1 MKIKGGDAMVDLLRK
16 TVLTGIGLAYMTKDK
31 IEEMAKKI
39 SAESNLTEEE
49 SRRVAQDLLK
59 QSEEAKRNLETR
71 IDKVVK
77 SALGKLDIPSRQ
89 DLQKLESRV
98 EELEKLREKRGSSS

>member
-1 MKIKGGDAMVDLLRK
+1 MVDLLRK

-98 EELEKLREKRGSSS
+98 EELEKLREKRE

>member
-49 SRRVAQDLLK
+49 GRKLAKDLLN

-98 EELEKLREKRGSSS
+98 EELGKLREKRG

>member
-1 MKIKGGDAMVDLLRK
+1 MVALLRK
-16 TVLTGIGLAYMTKDK
+16 TVLTGIGFAYMTKDK
-31 IEEMAKKI
+31 IEEVAKKI
-39 SAESNLTEEE
+39 SEESNLTEEE
-49 SRRVAQDLLK
+49 GRKLAKDLLK
-59 QSEEAKRNLETR
+59 QSEEAKQNLETR

-98 EELEKLREKRGSSS
+98 EELEKLREGG

>member
-1 MKIKGGDAMVDLLRK
+1 MVDLLRK
-16 TVLTGIGLAYMTKDK
+16 MVLTGIGLVYMTKDK
-31 IEEMAKKI
+31 IEEVAKNL
-39 SAESNLTEEE
+39 SEESNLTEEE
-49 SRRVAQDLLK
+49 GRKLAKDMLS

-98 EELEKLREKRGSSS
+98 EELEKLRGKGGSSS